1 MPPTAPHLDGRPAR
15 GERRTP
21 STVFHANA
29 PPLIKRRDVARA
41 ALRMART
48 SAFVPRAA
56 VVRPVPSPRRSWL
69 RLFAFERVD
78 LLLIRILALVGAVVP
93 FLRHRFVGGLV
104 LAATRSGERRTCKHR
119 CAREPTQRG
128 LWLSARRHLRTTEGT
143 HALGAC
149 HVSSADPACVQVRHA
164 YTISRSTFFRDTG
177 RPKRLAQECGGAKL
191 AAN

>member
-78 LLLIRILALVGAVVP
+78 LLLIRLLALVGAVVP

-119 CAREPTQRG
+119 RAREPTQRG
-128 LWLSARRHLRTTEGT
+128 LWLSARNDLRTTERT
-143 HALGAC
+143 HAPTRYLAL
-149 HVSSADPACVQVRHA
+149 HFFATQPAHA
-164 YTISRSTFFRDTG
+164 SDYL
-177 RPKRLAQECGGAKL
+177 PKRSACRDGNRVGPGQRLHRCS
-191 AAN
+191 